1 MGVDDLDGLD
11 PLVQDLGRDAPVA
24 GEAELHV
31 LGRERIAVVE
41 PEPLSQLELVHEPV
55 RTLFPRLGQA
65 RAHVVAGQRLD
76 QRVVQG
82 IEEDERCAESRGL
95 GGIEKRG
102 RDGGV
107 EGDGQLAFGPVLAG
121 GLPTPCRQEQKE

>member
-1 MGVDDLDGLD
+1 MARRVVRSGT
-11 PLVQDLGRDAPVA
+11 PLMTTRLMEGFLRQYCSFASSTSSVPG
-24 GEAELHV
+24 
-31 LGRERIAVVE
+31 
-41 PEPLSQLELVHEPV
+41 PV

-65 RAHVVAGQRLD
+65 RPHVVAGQRLD

-82 IEEDERCAESRGL
+82 VEEDERCAESRGL